1 MTQTDAGAFFQYET
15 LPLELVLVDES
26 GEPVEGIL
34 DDVESVVVSIDQPEA
49 AHIDLTGSQL
59 SLDPGAST
67 IRAVLTQEQTAGF
80 ERARIGRCCNA
91 TAHVQVNILYLDGK
105 RLPTLKADLEV
116 LDNLYKRVMR

>member
-34 DDVESVVVSIDQPEA
+34 DDVNSVVVSIDQPEA

-67 IRAVLTQEQTAGF
+67 IRTVLTQEQTAGF
-80 ERARIGRCCNA
+80 ERARIGRCCND